1 MQVSRKTYIVFM
13 TIYIAKFSKNKCI
26 QQNAKKRTK
35 RSHNIHTVIVFSTK
49 YLLLSVASDL
59 INVPRSLSL
68 TDVRFGAKRLFHVK
82 R

>member
-1 MQVSRKTYIVFM
+1 MP
-13 TIYIAKFSKNKCI
+13 
-26 QQNAKKRTK
+26 KKKTK

-59 INVPRSLSL
+59 INVPRSLSF

>member
-13 TIYIAKFSKNKCI
+13 KICIAKFLKNKYI
-26 QQNAKKRTK
+26 QQNAKKKRTK

-59 INVPRSLSL
+59 INVPRSLFIYGCKVWRKKVISC
-68 TDVRFGAKRLFHVK
+68 
-82 R
+82 